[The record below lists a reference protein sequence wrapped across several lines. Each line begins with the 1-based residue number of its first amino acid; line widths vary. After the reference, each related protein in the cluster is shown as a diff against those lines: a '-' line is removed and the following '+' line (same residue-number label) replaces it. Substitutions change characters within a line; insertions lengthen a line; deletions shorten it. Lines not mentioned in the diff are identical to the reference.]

1 VVLQNFCKGIG
12 GNRRV
17 TLVLE
22 KERVKK
28 NNMQIGQEPWLYAK
42 QKSKISRPKRKV
54 NSKAKEKKII

>member
-1 VVLQNFCKGIG
+1 
-12 GNRRV
+12 
-17 TLVLE
+17 VLE

-54 NSKAKEKKII
+54 NRKAKEKKII